1 MRPSVL
7 LGAINMSPL
16 EVNQLYLP
24 IAGKGYAKKSH
35 TITKILS
42 AKNETLWQQQQLSEQ
57 RLSTNTAYLLDYALA
72 QVTERGTAK
81 SLTWRLNN
89 HKVAGKTGTSNAL
102 RDSWFVGYDNSHLV
116 TTWLGKD
123 NNAPTGLTGSSGAL
137 TLFANFMKKQGV
149 VNKVTEKPEGIV
161 ITLFEQQTGNAVTEE
176 CANTMIYPA
185 VRAGIIT
192 SKQCLQEKVDQ
203 RSWFEKVF
211 GE

>member
-1 MRPSVL
+1 
-7 LGAINMSPL
+7 
-16 EVNQLYLP
+16 
-24 IAGKGYAKKSH
+24 
-35 TITKILS
+35 
-42 AKNETLWQQQQLSEQ
+42 
-57 RLSTNTAYLLDYALA
+57 
-72 QVTERGTAK
+72 
-81 SLTWRLNN
+81 
-89 HKVAGKTGTSNAL
+89 
-102 RDSWFVGYDNSHLV
+102 
-116 TTWLGKD
+116 
-123 NNAPTGLTGSSGAL
+123 
-137 TLFANFMKKQGV
+137 MKKQGV